1 MLRKGLWAILSAVS
15 VIAARRAS
23 AAVWRIA
30 TGEDPPTK
38 KA

>member
-1 MLRKGLWAILSAVS
+1 MLRKGLWVVLSALS
-15 VIAARRAS
+15 VIGARRAS